1 MGTNSMNNCIYNN
14 IINNMRQCVNEIE
27 EFDFENA
34 TEDETNAFEKF
45 YDLCLEVANDYNR
58 NDFTKQKN

>member
-1 MGTNSMNNCIYNN
+1 LISTQLFKLLYLTIVFS
-14 IINNMRQCVNEIE
+14 
-27 EFDFENA
+27 FENA

-58 NDFTKQKN
+58 NDFTKQKEEF